1 MEEILLILAEVGPVV
16 AVALILS
23 AALLQLARTL
33 QPIVEALMKTVG
45 KLGEHV
51 DKTQQ
56 AIDRYAENER
66 EQTTLMLQS
75 ERTTQTQL
83 ATQTETLL
91 TALNPIITRLDSLRE
106 DVGQIQQA
114 LSAEQ
119 AYHSEVNQK
128 LDTLNQSVNTTRTDI
143 LQALNDAVRIG

>member
-66 EQTTLMLQS
+66 EQTTFCP
-75 ERTTQTQL
+75 TW
-83 ATQTETLL
+83 
-91 TALNPIITRLDSLRE
+91 
-106 DVGQIQQA
+106 
-114 LSAEQ
+114 
-119 AYHSEVNQK
+119 
-128 LDTLNQSVNTTRTDI
+128 
-143 LQALNDAVRIG
+143 